1 MNIRIPLAAAA
12 ALALTTAV
20 AEPYKV
26 ITPLTA
32 EEDGAMAR
40 LVNYD
45 TGETIDSVLVED
57 QTAVFEGTI
66 EEPVL
71 ARVVIDGKR
80 IPVFVLESGTISFSG
95 ANGAAFGTMLN
106 DQMRGMISRIQDIIQ
121 QARSTSDPA
130 AGDSLYS
137 VYTAVFDSTLQAN
150 SDNALGLFAFLNSDA
165 GSGDLEQ
172 LRSAVSANPAL
183 STSKRVQNLMNSATR
198 CEATQ
203 PGKPFADFTITYDGV
218 TFRLSD
224 HVGKGHY
231 TLVDF
236 WASWCGPC
244 RRQIPVLKD
253 IYNTYRD
260 QGLEVLGVAVW
271 DEPDDTRR
279 AIEQEEIPWQNIINA
294 KSIPTDIYGIR
305 GIPCIILFGPD
316 GTIISRGKQGDNL
329 RADVD
334 AAMRQAR

>member
-1 MNIRIPLAAAA
+1 MAVATAA
-12 ALALTTAV
+12 

-26 ITPLTA
+26 ITPLTV

-45 TGETIDSVLVED
+45 TGETIDSVLVEE
-57 QTAVFEGTI
+57 QAAVFEGTI
-66 EEPVL
+66 DEPVL
-71 ARVVIDGKR
+71 ARVMIDGKR

-95 ANGAAFGTMLN
+95 SDGAAFGTMLN
-106 DQMRGMISRIQDIIQ
+106 DQMRGMIDRIKGIIQ
-121 QARSTSDPA
+121 QARNTDDEA
-130 AGDSLYS
+130 VGDSLYS

-165 GSGDLEQ
+165 GSGEVEELT
-172 LRSAVSANPAL
+172 AKVSATPVLAA
-183 STSKRVQNLMNSATR
+183 SKRVQNLMNSATR
-198 CEATQ
+198 RAATGV
-203 PGKPFADFTITYDGV
+203 GKPFADFEITHDGV
-218 TFRLSD
+218 TSKLSD

-260 QGLEVLGVAVW
+260 RGLEVLGVAVW
-271 DEPDDTRR
+271 DEPADTRR
-279 AIEQEEIPWQNIINA
+279 AIEQEEIPWQNIIGA
-294 KSIPTDIYGIR
+294 QSIPTDIYGIN

-316 GTIISRGKQGDNL
+316 GTIISRDKQGDAL

-334 AAMRQAR
+334 AAMREVR